1 MRRNIGT
8 TRPQLL
14 QWMKAIRSAS
24 HLRLRSAPL
33 RRNQQPTEWRCIM
46 KSIRWLFASNRD
58 FPIRRK
64 LANHF
69 IHGMYEKGQ
78 FEARQTDKGGA
89 ELAFHQRIHGQSP
102 MVFREAGSGAYVAFA
117 LAPMA
122 GPPQL
127 TITFNRRNRHIEQIP
142 FDGQH
147 QPTHKVR
154 FWVCDKGGKNKRDD
168 LREHITSIRLDV

>member
-1 MRRNIGT
+1 
-8 TRPQLL
+8 
-14 QWMKAIRSAS
+14 
-24 HLRLRSAPL
+24 
-33 RRNQQPTEWRCIM
+33 M